1 MRLNRTLLLCGF
13 IALLILLSVQI
24 CRALWWHQDDDTPPS
39 GGRFTLQS
47 AQGPLSTSDFPG
59 HLLIVFFG
67 YTHCPD
73 ICPTAMTVVS
83 AAMQQLDTQQRAQVQ
98 PIFITLD
105 PERDTPQRLKQYT
118 DFFES
123 HIIGV
128 TGTQAQIDAVAQRF
142 GAFYRKVKQDS
153 ALGYSIDHSAQL
165 YLTNSQGQ
173 ILSIVHHSN
182 RTESLLKAIKNT
194 LPKLTPEISPRQ
206 AGS

>member
-1 MRLNRTLLLCGF
+1 MNRTLLLCGF

-24 CRALWWHQDDDTPPS
+24 CRALWWHHDDETPPS

-47 AQGPLSTSDFPG
+47 AQGPISTADFPD
-59 HLLIVFFG
+59 HLLVIFFG

-83 AAMQQLDTQQRAQVQ
+83 TAMHKLNPQQRAHVQ

-105 PERDTPQRLKQYT
+105 PERDTTQRLKQYT

-142 GAFYRKVKQDS
+142 GAFYRKIKLDS

-173 ILSIVHHSN
+173 ILNIVHHSN
-182 RTESLLKAIKNT
+182 RAESLLKAIQDT
-194 LPKLTPEISPRQ
+194 LPQLTAGTPQQQ